1 MPPKLETRSSPF
13 DERMGRVR
21 PNKEPKRISASWG
34 SGGRLRWSEVSGHTI
49 EPEVESERCRKL
61 S

>member
-1 MPPKLETRSSPF
+1 MCRIENCKASWLPAFVVS
-13 DERMGRVR
+13 GHG
-21 PNKEPKRISASWG
+21 ISASWG